1 MITPTKNRIRNTVL
15 TCLAVAAIGC
25 LPPARA
31 SAATI
36 ALGAEIPLGPNLFVV
51 PITIGDGTNV
61 IAWQFD
67 LSYDA
72 PNVQVNTACDPF
84 SGDIY
89 CSLFTGPVTEGDF
102 FASGKPFN
110 LLNPGFVALNPAT
123 LLQTGLL
130 FGVNGAFGGAPPGVS
145 GDGVLAYVE
154 FLTIGAATA
163 PITLQNVSVTETPSA
178 VPEPGTLALLTTG
191 LLWPGVRRWCNR
203 AGSRCSES
211 RSPIAQPTD
220 D

>member
-1 MITPTKNRIRNTVL
+1 MITPTKNRTNNRTNNRTKNTVL
-15 TCLAVAAIGC
+15 TCLAVVAIVC
-25 LPPARA
+25 LPAARA

-36 ALGAEIPLGPNLFVV
+36 ALGAEITLAPNLFVV
-51 PITIGDGTNV
+51 PITISDGSNV
-61 IAWQFD
+61 IAWEFD

-84 SGDIY
+84 NGDVY

-102 FASGKPFN
+102 FASGQPFN
-110 LLNPGFVALNPAT
+110 LLNPGFVALDPNT

-145 GDGVLAYVE
+145 GGGVLAYVE
-154 FLTIGAATA
+154 FLTIGAARS
-163 PITLQNVSVTETPSA
+163 PITLENVSVTETPTA

-191 LLWPGVRRWCNR
+191 VVLSRVRRR
-203 AGSRCSES
+203 TLKRGTSR
-211 RSPIAQPTD
+211 
-220 D
+220 

>member
-1 MITPTKNRIRNTVL
+1 MITPTKNTIL

-25 LPPARA
+25 LPAAYA

-51 PITIGDGTNV
+51 PITISDGTNV
-61 IAWQFD
+61 IAWAFD
-67 LSYDA
+67 VSYDA

-102 FASGKPFN
+102 FASGQPFN
-110 LLNPGFVALNPAT
+110 LLNPGFVALDPNT

-145 GDGVLAYVE
+145 GGGVLAYVE
-154 FLTIGAATA
+154 FLTIGAATS
-163 PITLQNVSVTETPSA
+163 PITLQNVSVTETPAA
-178 VPEPGTLALLTTG
+178 VPEPGTLALVATG
-191 LLWPGVRRWCNR
+191 VLLSRVRRKTIERRVCL
-203 AGSRCSES
+203 
-211 RSPIAQPTD
+211 
-220 D
+220 